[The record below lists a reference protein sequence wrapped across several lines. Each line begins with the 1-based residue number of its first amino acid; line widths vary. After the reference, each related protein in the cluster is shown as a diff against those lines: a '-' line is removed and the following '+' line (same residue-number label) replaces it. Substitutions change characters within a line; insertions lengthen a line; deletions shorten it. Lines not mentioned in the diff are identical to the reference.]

1 MEAPNCRVEKFSSG
15 KGEPYGCVEALE
27 DANKKE
33 KYDEDLDED
42 TDVNL
47 VSKYGGVYKRSTR

>member
-1 MEAPNCRVEKFSSG
+1 MAVLKHS
-15 KGEPYGCVEALE
+15 KMLI
-27 DANKKE
+27 KKE